1 MLYFSKFKILTIY
14 FIIIFLSFF
23 ALINFIGDSKNFFV
37 SKRVNLGLDLQGGSY
52 LLLEVDSTPVV
63 NQKLQQ
69 KLINLRK
76 LLKSNN
82 IKYKNLKLVNQSINF
97 SIDDKDIKLFEDF
110 FQNKDNLFNTYYNQ
124 FKSYEL
130 NYNIENNIV
139 IIKYSKYGL
148 IEIKNSTLEQS
159 LEIVRR

>member
-82 IKYKNLKLVNQSINF
+82 IKSKNLKKKIM
-97 SIDDKDIKLFEDF
+97 IKKL
-110 FQNKDNLFNTYYNQ
+110 L
-124 FKSYEL
+124 
-130 NYNIENNIV
+130 
-139 IIKYSKYGL
+139 
-148 IEIKNSTLEQS
+148 
-159 LEIVRR
+159 